1 VLKLLVSLDDR
12 RLLACTCAAHDAA
25 KDRLAAPGARGMTFR
40 PIVLEGDPGRRLR
53 WRGHLLLAGLFD
65 GEHSFTIQPSA
76 TVGSASSSRRSSR
89 DPCAACARSLD
100 VGEEAARSA
109 LG

>member
-40 PIVLEGDPGRRLR
+40 PIVLEADPGRRLR

-65 GEHSFTIQPSA
+65 GGMVPGDGRHGRERPQW
-76 TVGSASSSRRSSR
+76 
-89 DPCAACARSLD
+89 AADR
-100 VGEEAARSA
+100 
-109 LG
+109 